1 MVTSVN
7 GEVFFFADFEQGGT
21 MAGCDRG
28 IPETRGDNRECQ
40 ESHGLTKVSVLTQ
53 INVANLYY
61 SL

>member
-1 MVTSVN
+1 MVR
-7 GEVFFFADFEQGGT
+7 VFFFADFEQGGT

-40 ESHGLTKVSVLTQ
+40 ESNGLTEVSVLTQ
-53 INVANLYY
+53 INVVNLYY